1 MSVCCIFVIMLNLAN
16 LILEISQLVTGK
28 LESPQLT
35 VARHTGPVLPRVMLG
50 RR

>member
-1 MSVCCIFVIMLNLAN
+1 MSVCCVFVTTLNLAN
-16 LILEISQLVTGK
+16 LILEISQLVTGR

-35 VARHTGPVLPRVMLG
+35 VTRHTGHILPRVMLG